1 VDIFKEQ
8 WSITR
13 QAVPLMILAV
23 GLNLVFWGGLIVV
36 AIWAVKHFILP

>member
-8 WSITR
+8 RSITR
-13 QAVPLMILAV
+13 QAAPLMILALV
-23 GLNLVFWGGLIVV
+23 LHLVFWGGLIVV